1 MIGVFVLSGWYY
13 NEHMQPIQVV
23 IINKYDQS
31 QVVQIYKKY
40 QCPTY
45 CQTNHYHFVYYDD
58 VIKDKNVM
66 TITRPDY
73 KNLKKAYIL
82 KEK

>member
-1 MIGVFVLSGWYY
+1 MR
-13 NEHMQPIQVV
+13 PKQVV
-23 IINKYDQS
+23 IINEYNQS
-31 QVVQIYKKY
+31 RVVQEDKMY

-45 CQTNHYHFVYYDD
+45 CKVDHYHHVYYDD

-73 KNLKKAYIL
+73 KKLKKTYIL
-82 KEK
+82 QEKNKR

>member
-1 MIGVFVLSGWYY
+1 MR
-13 NEHMQPIQVV
+13 PKQVV
-23 IINKYDQS
+23 IINEYNQS
-31 QVVQIYKKY
+31 RVVQVDKKY

-45 CQTNHYHFVYYDD
+45 CKVDHYHHVYYDD

-73 KNLKKAYIL
+73 KKLKKTYIL
-82 KEK
+82 QEKNKR

>member
-1 MIGVFVLSGWYY
+1 MIGTIALSSWFY
-13 NEHMQPIQVV
+13 NEHMQPKLVVV
-23 IINKYDQS
+23 INEYNQS
-31 QVVQIYKKY
+31 KVVQIYKSY

-45 CQTNHYHFVYYDD
+45 CQTNHHHFVYYDD

-73 KNLKKAYIL
+73 KNLKKAYIF
-82 KEK
+82 KKK